1 MATGFVKGSVPGG
14 KIQETVFAHRFA
26 KHHPN
31 PENIFEGLIPGN
43 LNDKLTGCG
52 SSPYMQER
60 NLIIIATFKGWWF
73 LVSGKN
79 PLTEKVSRD
88 TLLPE

>member
-1 MATGFVKGSVPGG
+1 
-14 KIQETVFAHRFA
+14 
-26 KHHPN
+26 
-31 PENIFEGLIPGN
+31 
-43 LNDKLTGCG
+43 
-52 SSPYMQER
+52 MQER